1 MPSLITHYEFSKQY
15 IKTQQDLFYLAS
27 QGPDPFFY
35 YGYTTPFK
43 SNIKDVREFG
53 TFLHEIDPYT
63 YFSFLIEYAN
73 KKENEKDKDTL
84 IPFIKGL
91 LSHYI
96 LDRTCH
102 PYIFYKTGF
111 PLGKT
116 IYSFYHSN
124 FETTVDVL
132 LEKEFKDHPS
142 YKKILKCH
150 RKDLKIVSK
159 MMFELSKHF
168 NKKSLNEKSYF
179 SSVKTM
185 LTVSRLINSK
195 FFGFRKKLINKF
207 LPTNTINAMSHPK
220 YKDIDLSID
229 YLNSNK
235 KERKDVVTNASRGSD
250 TLYQLMDKARDDLL
264 HGLNLF
270 DRAFKE
276 GIDENEFQDLFKG
289 INHDGIKFN
298 EEMHYF
304 DLIYTKKATN

>member
-1 MPSLITHYEFSKQY
+1 
-15 IKTQQDLFYLAS
+15 
-27 QGPDPFFY
+27 
-35 YGYTTPFK
+35 
-43 SNIKDVREFG
+43 
-53 TFLHEIDPYT
+53 
-63 YFSFLIEYAN
+63 
-73 KKENEKDKDTL
+73 
-84 IPFIKGL
+84 
-91 LSHYI
+91 
-96 LDRTCH
+96 
-102 PYIFYKTGF
+102 
-111 PLGKT
+111 
-116 IYSFYHSN
+116 
-124 FETTVDVL
+124 
-132 LEKEFKDHPS
+132 
-142 YKKILKCH
+142 
-150 RKDLKIVSK
+150 

-195 FFGFRKKLINKF
+195 FFGLRKKLINKF

-235 KERKDVVTNASRGSD
+235 KEWKDVVTNASRGSD
-250 TLYQLMDKARDDLL
+250 TFYQLMDKARDDLL

-270 DRAFKE
+270 DRVFKE
-276 GIDENEFQDLFKG
+276 GIGETEFQDLFKG